1 MADHALPSDPAGA
14 FVVGPALLA
23 AGRPGGPLEGRRFA
37 VKDLVD
43 VAGTRTGA
51 GTPDFLAEAAVA
63 GRSAPVVEALVE
75 AGASLWGKTVTDEL
89 AFSLSGTNVHYG
101 TPRNAAA
108 PGRIP
113 GGSSAGSAA
122 AVAAGLVELAVG
134 TDTAGSV
141 RVPASYCGLFG
152 LRPTHGRI
160 DDTGVQPLAPSFDTV
175 GVFAADPAVLAA
187 AWTALRAGAPGP
199 AATSLGAAGGAADL
213 SAFVPPPTPARRLV
227 VADDLFALADPD
239 AAGALLAA
247 AERLAESV
255 GAELVHGQL
264 AGAAT
269 LVAWR
274 DAFRAMQLVEAW
286 ATHGAFVERR
296 RPRLGPGIAARVAA
310 AAAADPAAADAA
322 RPRRREALAALDDL
336 LGDDGILVQPAAT
349 GAAPPPDLPATAKD
363 DLRARTF
370 VLTAPAGLAGAPVVV
385 LPVARTAEG
394 LPLGLACAGRPG
406 DDERLLDLARLAR
419 RPA

>member
-23 AGRPGGPLEGRRFA
+23 GGRPGGPLEGRRFA

-51 GTPDFLAEAAVA
+51 GNPDFLADAPVA
-63 GRSAPVVEALVE
+63 ERSAPVVEALVE

-122 AVAAGLVELAVG
+122 AVAAGLVELSVG

-175 GVFAADPAVLAA
+175 GIFAADPAVLAA

-199 AATSLGAAGGAADL
+199 AATSVGASERAADL

-227 VADDLFALADPD
+227 VADDLLALADPD
-239 AAGALLAA
+239 AVPLLVAA

-296 RPRLGPGIAARVAA
+296 QPRLGPGIAARLAA
-310 AAAADPAAADAA
+310 AAAADPVAAEAA
-322 RPRRREALAALDDL
+322 RPRRGEVVAALGDL
-336 LGDDGILVQPAAT
+336 LGDDGILVHPAAT
-349 GAAPPPDLPATAKD
+349 GPAPPPDLPAGAKD

-370 VLTAPAGLAGAPVVV
+370 LLTAPAGLAGSPVVA
-385 LPVARTAEG
+385 LPLARTADG